1 MPTIRDVA
9 REAGVSITTVSYV
22 LNSRGA
28 VGAATRARVLEAVK
42 QLRYHPSITARNLQ
56 ARESRIVGYSWR
68 PVPPD
73 QFNPV
78 LERFIHA
85 VAESAARRGYHV
97 LAYPA
102 TEGSDEVA
110 PYRAMVDSDRVD
122 GFVLSNTT
130 RGDQRVRYLM
140 DIGFPFVAFG
150 RSNAEWEYSWV
161 DVDGAD
167 GTEQAVRHLLGLG
180 HRRIA
185 CLAWPEGSL
194 SGEDRLAGYRRAM
207 ADAGLP
213 VNEGWIDR
221 AENSY
226 VPAYRAAQGWLS
238 MPAQQRPTAVV
249 AVSDL
254 LAIGVIN
261 AAADAGLKV
270 GSDLAVT
277 GFDDAPVAGYLQ
289 PGLTSVRQPIAE
301 IGERLVSMLVD
312 QIHGKAPAPE
322 QVLLKARLI
331 VRQSTLGSK
340 ST

>member
-312 QIHGKAPAPE
+312 QVHGKAPAPE